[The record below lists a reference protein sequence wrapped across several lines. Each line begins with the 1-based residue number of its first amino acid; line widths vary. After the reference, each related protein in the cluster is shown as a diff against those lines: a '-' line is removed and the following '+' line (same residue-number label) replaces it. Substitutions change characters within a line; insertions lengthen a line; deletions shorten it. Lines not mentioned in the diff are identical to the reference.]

1 MEQLVI
7 VGAGPGGADLLRT
20 FLAIPSV
27 KVIGVADPNPQSPGM
42 VLAKKHHIPTTAN
55 FQDLLVRPGKK
66 IVFDATGVPKVAEA
80 LAQAQNE
87 NTIVICPAVAKLI
100 WEMVDVTEAKNRA
113 LLKESDALLAFI
125 EEGLEHLEVINSDHG
140 RALKEAVE
148 EIKTLEKITSE
159 SQVLIE
165 ETAGVMQIIRNVANQ
180 TRILGINASIESARA
195 GEYGRG
201 FGVVADSI
209 HELSASSISSVQS
222 ATGTMDGIR
231 EALESISQSVVQ
243 VVDGMQRIEQHQLRL
258 TQELHSS
265 LEEMVESASKLGE
278 LAGVK
283 NK

>member
-55 FQDLLVRPGKK
+55 FQDLLIRPGKK